1 MENDFIKTDQD
12 SFRSQIN
19 DLTIVLEPKRI
30 FNAGI
35 IGYCESKD
43 KLVYSLSLLIESI
56 MINDNIDYIEALDFL
71 MYNTVSFC
79 KYFEEAPIL
88 INDIDDYQD
97 E

>member
-1 MENDFIKTDQD
+1 MM
-12 SFRSQIN
+12 
-19 DLTIVLEPKRI
+19 
-30 FNAGI
+30 
-35 IGYCESKD
+35 Y
-43 KLVYSLSLLIESI
+43 
-56 MINDNIDYIEALDFL
+56 DNVDYTEALDFL

>member
-88 INDIDDYQD
+88 IDDVSDYEDQ
-97 E
+97 